1 MTKAPVED
9 AGVEEL
15 PIVAVI
21 MDEEEGVAG
30 EVEDL
35 ALLEMGYEGEEEEEV
50 DIYPWIS

>member
-1 MTKAPVED
+1 MED
-9 AGVEEL
+9 AEAEEL

-21 MDEEEGVAG
+21 MDEEEGGAG

-35 ALLEMGYEGEEEEEV
+35 ALLEMAREEAEEEEEEV